1 MSRVISLF
9 FTATA
14 LLITVNHATAEEKQ
28 GAGGPPPML
37 VATAEVVTGKAEPMT
52 DFVGTVFF
60 SRTSKVA
67 AEVEGVVRS
76 VLVDDGESV
85 KKAARLVVLDDELLA
100 TEVEGTR
107 ATYEQNEVDVA
118 QAKRDFER
126 IANLYKEDSIAETE
140 YETYQTTLRRFEK
153 LSIVL
158 KARLDKLLL
167 EQKKKT
173 IRAPFDGVII
183 ETLVEAGEWVPAG
196 GTVALV
202 ADNRTYE
209 ILVDI
214 PANLI
219 GFLEAGRK
227 VQVRTDSQVLDA
239 EYQTIIPKGDIAT
252 RTFSAKFKLS
262 GTPTLVEGME
272 ARVRLP
278 TAVATDGLLVPRDAV
293 TKSFGQEVIFTV
305 IDGVARMHTVQVLG
319 HTKDRVAV
327 NVSGLEAG
335 QQVVVKGNE
344 RIRDGQ
350 SVMTGE

>member
-1 MSRVISLF
+1 MHRALSLF
-9 FTATA
+9 FTATS
-14 LLITVNHATAEEKQ
+14 LLMAVSYAAAEEKQ

-37 VATAEVVTGKAEPMT
+37 VATAEVVSGKAEPMT
-52 DFVGTVFF
+52 DFVGTVYF
-60 SRTSKVA
+60 SRTAKVA

-76 VLVDDGESV
+76 VLVDDGEPV

-140 YETYQTTLRRFEK
+140 YETYQTTMRRFEK

-173 IRAPFDGVII
+173 IRAPFDGMII

-239 EYQTIIPKGDIAT
+239 EYLTIIPKGDIAT
-252 RTFSAKFKLS
+252 RTFSAKFKVRS
-262 GTPTLVEGME
+262 APTLIEGME
-272 ARVRLP
+272 ARVELP
-278 TAVATDGLLVPRDAV
+278 TAAAIDGLLVPRDAV
-293 TKSFGQEVIFTV
+293 TKSFGQDVIFTV
-305 IDGVARMHTVQVLG
+305 VDGMARMHSVEVLG
-319 HTKDRVAV
+319 YTRDQVAV
-327 NVSGLEAG
+327 SASGLEVG
-335 QQVVVKGNE
+335 QQVVIKGNE

-350 SVMTGE
+350 AIRF

>member
-1 MSRVISLF
+1 MHRALSLL
-9 FTATA
+9 FTATS
-14 LLITVNHATAEEKQ
+14 LLMAVSYAAAEEKQ

-37 VATAEVVTGKAEPMT
+37 VATAEVVSGKAEPMT
-52 DFVGTVFF
+52 DFVGTVYF
-60 SRTSKVA
+60 SRTAKVA

-76 VLVDDGESV
+76 VLVDDGEPV

-140 YETYQTTLRRFEK
+140 YETYQTTMRRFEK

-219 GFLEAGRK
+219 GFLEADRK

-239 EYQTIIPKGDIAT
+239 EYLTIIPKGNIAT
-252 RTFSAKFKLS
+252 RTFSAKFKVRNA
-262 GTPTLVEGME
+262 PTLIEGME
-272 ARVRLP
+272 ARVKLP
-278 TAVATDGLLVPRDAV
+278 TAAAIDGLLVPRDAV
-293 TKSFGQEVIFTV
+293 TKSFGQDVIFTV
-305 IDGVARMHTVQVLG
+305 VDGMARMHSVEVLG
-319 HTKDRVAV
+319 YTRDQVAV
-327 NVSGLEAG
+327 SASGLEVG
-335 QQVVVKGNE
+335 QQVVIKGNE

-350 SVMTGE
+350 AIRF

>member
-1 MSRVISLF
+1 MHRALSLL
-9 FTATA
+9 FTATS
-14 LLITVNHATAEEKQ
+14 LLMAVSYAAAEEKQ

-37 VATAEVVTGKAEPMT
+37 VATAEVVSGKAEPMT
-52 DFVGTVFF
+52 DFVGTVYF
-60 SRTSKVA
+60 SRTAKVA

-76 VLVDDGESV
+76 VLVDDGEPV

-140 YETYQTTLRRFEK
+140 YETYQTTMRRFEK

-173 IRAPFDGVII
+173 IRSPFDGVII

-196 GTVALV
+196 RTVALV

-239 EYQTIIPKGDIAT
+239 EYLTIIPKGDIAT
-252 RTFSAKFKLS
+252 RTFSAKFKVRNA
-262 GTPTLVEGME
+262 PTLIEGME
-272 ARVRLP
+272 ARVKLP
-278 TAVATDGLLVPRDAV
+278 TAAAIDGLLVPRDAV
-293 TKSFGQEVIFTV
+293 TKSFGQDVIFTV
-305 IDGVARMHTVQVLG
+305 VDGMARMHSVEVLG
-319 HTKDRVAV
+319 YTRDQVAV
-327 NVSGLEAG
+327 SASGLEVG
-335 QQVVVKGNE
+335 QQVVIKGNE

-350 SVMTGE
+350 AIRF

>member
-1 MSRVISLF
+1 MHRALSLL
-9 FTATA
+9 FTATS
-14 LLITVNHATAEEKQ
+14 LLMAVSYAAAEEKQ

-37 VATAEVVTGKAEPMT
+37 VATAEVVSGKAEPMT
-52 DFVGTVFF
+52 DFVGTVYF
-60 SRTSKVA
+60 SRTAKVA

-76 VLVDDGESV
+76 VLVDDGEPV

-140 YETYQTTLRRFEK
+140 YETYQTTMRRFEK

-173 IRAPFDGVII
+173 IRSPFDGVII

-239 EYQTIIPKGDIAT
+239 EYLTIIPKGNIAT
-252 RTFSAKFKLS
+252 RTFSAKFKVRNA
-262 GTPTLVEGME
+262 PTLIEGME
-272 ARVRLP
+272 ARVKLP
-278 TAVATDGLLVPRDAV
+278 TAAAIDGLLVPRDAV
-293 TKSFGQEVIFTV
+293 TKSFGQDVIFTV
-305 IDGVARMHTVQVLG
+305 VDGMARMHSVEVLG
-319 HTKDRVAV
+319 YTRDQVAV
-327 NVSGLEAG
+327 SASGLEVG
-335 QQVVVKGNE
+335 QQVVIKGNE

-350 SVMTGE
+350 AIRF